1 MTEMLSLGFAGLGL
15 MGQPMVRR
23 LLAAGFTVQVWNR
36 HPEKAAALL
45 ALGATWAETPQAL
58 AEQCDV
64 VMLCLAD
71 TAAVE
76 HVVFGE
82 HGLIHAQ
89 LAQARFLVD
98 FSSITPD
105 ATRRFAA
112 QVAEQQPFQWIDA
125 PVSGGVVGAEQ
136 GSLVI
141 MAGGDADAITGLTPV
156 FSALSSRVTRMGD
169 VGSGQVS
176 KLCNQL
182 IVAANAVLIAE
193 AVALAEQAGVDPHLL
208 APALAGGFA
217 DSKPFQLLTPRMAQG
232 QYEPVQWK
240 VATLLKDL
248 HNALDSAQQAGLT
261 LPVASQAAAQLAH
274 HAEGFGVQDLSTL
287 IELYRKAR

>member
-136 GSLVI
+136 GR
-141 MAGGDADAITGLTPV
+141 D
-156 FSALSSRVTRMGD
+156 
-169 VGSGQVS
+169 
-176 KLCNQL
+176 
-182 IVAANAVLIAE
+182 
-193 AVALAEQAGVDPHLL
+193 
-208 APALAGGFA
+208 
-217 DSKPFQLLTPRMAQG
+217 
-232 QYEPVQWK
+232 
-240 VATLLKDL
+240 
-248 HNALDSAQQAGLT
+248 
-261 LPVASQAAAQLAH
+261 
-274 HAEGFGVQDLSTL
+274 
-287 IELYRKAR
+287 RKSVV